1 MKYIRAMLLSLI
13 IGFFLSYFI
22 FKQYKNYNG
31 IAVYKE
37 GDEYF
42 FLENGV
48 YNSKNDME
56 KNSINLENYIYR
68 KEDNKYYMYVG
79 ITKNKDN
86 LTKMTNYFK
95 NKSIDTSVKKFYIS
109 STKFS
114 ESINN
119 LDNILIN
126 SDDEI
131 VINEIINQGLTKYEE
146 IILNGNKN

>member
-1 MKYIRAMLLSLI
+1 
-13 IGFFLSYFI
+13 
-22 FKQYKNYNG
+22 
-31 IAVYKE
+31 
-37 GDEYF
+37 
-42 FLENGV
+42 
-48 YNSKNDME
+48 ME

-119 LDNILIN
+119 LD
-126 SDDEI
+126 EI
-131 VINEIINQGLTKYEE
+131 WNYLEALPLLRHLSPPAIP
-146 IILNGNKN
+146 

>member
-48 YNSKNDME
+48 YNLKNDME
-56 KNSINLENYIYR
+56 KNIYIER
-68 KEDNKYYMYVG
+68 K
-79 ITKNKDN
+79 
-86 LTKMTNYFK
+86 
-95 NKSIDTSVKKFYIS
+95 
-109 STKFS
+109 
-114 ESINN
+114 
-119 LDNILIN
+119 
-126 SDDEI
+126 
-131 VINEIINQGLTKYEE
+131 IIN
-146 IILNGNKN
+146 IICMLELLKIKII

>member
-48 YNSKNDME
+48 YNLKNDME

-68 KEDNKYYMYVG
+68 K
-79 ITKNKDN
+79 KDN

>member
-48 YNSKNDME
+48 YNLKNDME

-68 KEDNKYYMYVG
+68 KEAF
-79 ITKNKDN
+79 I
-86 LTKMTNYFK
+86 
-95 NKSIDTSVKKFYIS
+95 
-109 STKFS
+109 
-114 ESINN
+114 
-119 LDNILIN
+119 
-126 SDDEI
+126 
-131 VINEIINQGLTKYEE
+131 
-146 IILNGNKN
+146 

>member
-1 MKYIRAMLLSLI
+1 MKYMRAMLLSLV
-13 IGFFLSYFI
+13 IGFFLSFFV

-31 IAVYKE
+31 VTVYKE

-42 FLENGV
+42 FLERGI
-48 YNSKNDME
+48 YDSKSDME

-68 KEDNKYYMYVG
+68 KEADKYYMYVG

-86 LTKMTNYFK
+86 LAKITKYFK
-95 NKSIDTSVKKFYIS
+95 NKNIDVTEKKFYIS
-109 STKFS
+109 SAKFS

-131 VINEIINQGLTKYEE
+131 VINEIINQGLNKYEE
-146 IILNGNKN
+146 IILNGSKD

>member
-1 MKYIRAMLLSLI
+1 MKYMRAMLLSLV

-22 FKQYKNYNG
+22 FKQYKSYNG
-31 IAVYKE
+31 ITVYKE

-42 FLENGV
+42 FLERGV
-48 YNSKNDME
+48 YDSKTDME

-68 KEDNKYYMYVG
+68 KENNKYYMYVG

-86 LTKMTNYFK
+86 LKKMKNYFNNK
-95 NKSIDTSVKKFYIS
+95 NIDTNSKKFYIS

-119 LDNILIN
+119 LDNILVN
-126 SDDEI
+126 SNDEI
-131 VINEIINQGLTKYEE
+131 VVYEIINQGLSTYEE
-146 IILNGNKN
+146 IILNDSKN